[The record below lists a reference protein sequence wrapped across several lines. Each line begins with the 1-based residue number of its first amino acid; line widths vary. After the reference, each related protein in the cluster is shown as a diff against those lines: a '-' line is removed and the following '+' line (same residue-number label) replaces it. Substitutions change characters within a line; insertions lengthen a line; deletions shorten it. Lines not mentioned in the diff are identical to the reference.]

1 MYIKDFKK
9 LLLGLMNTESL
20 VTKGIILAGGNGSRL
35 YPITLSTSKQ
45 LLNIFDKP
53 MIYYPL
59 TTLMMYGIRNIL
71 IIVKENNIEAF
82 RELLGNGNHLGINIT
97 YKVQPKPE
105 GIAQAFLIGEEF
117 IDRDPVALILGDNFY
132 YGKDLFNQLNQVFN
146 KKEGGT
152 VFAYRVSDPE
162 RYGVPEFDINGKVL
176 KILEKPSKPKSN
188 YAITGL
194 YFYDSEVVDIVKT
207 LKPSKRGE
215 LEITDLLKIYLKKK
229 NFTSDVLGRGGAW
242 LDTGSI
248 EDFYKTSAFV
258 SAIENRQGFKIACL
272 EEIAFN
278 NNWIGKKEIL
288 AAIQFY
294 GKCDYTNYLK
304 KLIS

>member
-1 MYIKDFKK
+1 
-9 LLLGLMNTESL
+9 MNTKNL

-59 TTLMMYGIRNIL
+59 TTLMMSGIRNIL

-105 GIAQAFLIGEEF
+105 GIAQAFLIGEDF
-117 IDRDPVALILGDNFY
+117 INRDPVALILGDNFY
-132 YGKDLFNQLNQVFN
+132 YGKDLFNQLNQVCN
-146 KKEGGT
+146 EKDGGT

-162 RYGVPEFDINGKVL
+162 RYGVPEFDVNGKVL
-176 KILEKPSKPKSN
+176 KIVEKPSRPKSN

-215 LEITDLLKIYLKKK
+215 LEVTDLNQIYLKKNK
-229 NFTSDVLGRGGAW
+229 LNVLLMSRGMTW
-242 LDTGSI
+242 FDTGNFESL
-248 EDFYKTSAFV
+248 FNASSFV
-258 SAIENRQGFKIACL
+258 KAIQERQGLRIGSP
-272 EEIAFN
+272 EEVAWRKGWIDDKDIKN
-278 NNWIGKKEIL
+278 IGKSF
-288 AAIQFY
+288 ANSY
-294 GKCDYTNYLK
+294 GDYLQS
-304 KLIS
+304 LI